1 MPQLS
6 LNLVAIAIFTVTM
19 SSLLGPLVHLSPVVP
34 AIVTAGALGLA
45 AVDTLSWQG
54 QGSTLMLDWV
64 AGFST
69 LHRARV
75 TRHEA
80 GHFLVAHLLGIP
92 VTGYTLS
99 AWEALRQGY
108 PGEGGV
114 RFNSQE
120 LDAELAQGKLS
131 AQLLNRY
138 CTIWMAGIAA
148 ETLIYGNSEGG
159 ADDRQKLETVVAQ
172 LPIAPQEREQKQRW
186 AVLQAKTLLESH
198 TEAYAAL
205 LAAMEARS
213 SVEDCLRV
221 MQLDQSQPNEITC
234 S

>member
-6 LNLVAIAIFTVTM
+6 LNLVAISIFIITM
-19 SSLLGPLVHLSPVVP
+19 ASLLGPIVHLSPVFP
-34 AIVTAGALGLA
+34 AIVTAGFLGLA
-45 AVDTLSWQG
+45 AVDTFSWRG
-54 QGSTLMLDWV
+54 QGATLMLDWV

-69 LHRARV
+69 QHRARV

-114 RFNSQE
+114 RFDSQE
-120 LDAELAQGKLS
+120 LEAEVAAGKLS

-148 ETLIYGNSEGG
+148 ETLIYGNVEGG
-159 ADDRQKLETVVAQ
+159 GDDRRKLEGVMAQ
-172 LPIAPQEREQKQRW
+172 LPIAPQEREQKPRW
-186 AVLQAKTLLESH
+186 AALQAKSLLESH

-205 LAAMEARS
+205 LKAMESRS
-213 SVEDCLRV
+213 SVEECLSAIKQAQ
-221 MQLDQSQPNEITC
+221 MPTEA
-234 S
+234 